1 MKLITLVALLFMSTC
16 VFAEPYKVGDIP
28 FDVVGKNSDGTE
40 VKVSDYRGKVVI
52 VSFWASWCG
61 PCRQELPV
69 LSGIQ
74 KSATAQHLQVLS
86 INIDEDPKLFRK
98 LKEALAL
105 GDMILVSDAKHRVKN
120 KYGVEGI
127 PHMLIIDAEGKVA
140 SVHVGYGESSLPG
153 LVDEINAVARGLPA
167 QGV

>member
-1 MKLITLVALLFMSTC
+1 MKLISLVILLFISNSLL
-16 VFAEPYKVGDIP
+16 AEPYKAGDVP
-28 FDVVGKNSDGTE
+28 FDVVGKTSDGTE
-40 VKVSDYRGKVVI
+40 VKVSDYKGKVVI
-52 VSFWASWCG
+52 VSFWASWCP
-61 PCRQELPV
+61 PCRKELPV

-86 INIDEDPKLFRK
+86 VNIDEDPKLFRK

-105 GDMILVSDAKHRVKN
+105 GDMILVSDAKHRVKR

-127 PHMLIIDAEGKVA
+127 PHMVIIDAEGKVA

-153 LVDEINAVARGLPA
+153 LIDEINAVARRQPA
-167 QGV
+167 S